1 MNIIARMG
9 GGVKVV
15 SKYMLQYL
23 DFLTQDR
30 VYTFEA
36 ESMYQACEIAEA
48 YLQALEADFIRRH
61 AKRKLRPGRKWYRAI
76 QVAKIE

>member
-1 MNIIARMG
+1 
-9 GGVKVV
+9 
-15 SKYMLQYL
+15 
-23 DFLTQDR
+23 
-30 VYTFEA
+30 
-36 ESMYQACEIAEA
+36 MYQACEIAEA